1 MVVGGGVVVV
11 SWNEVK
17 KALSRWLS
25 SSFFF
30 SVPFLVAV
38 HHVIMCNW
46 PVVTLELYKQINR
59 ETCQP
64 CRAVELNVCVV

>member
-1 MVVGGGVVVV
+1 MGVGVGVVVV

-30 SVPFLVAV
+30 RVPFLVAA

-46 PVVTLELYKQINR
+46 PVVTLELYKQISR

-64 CRAVELNVCVV
+64 RGAAELNVCVV